1 MIMSVLIYAHHDGEK
16 FPKPVLELASYAY
29 ALARQTGGT
38 VIAIVTGNPRESDL
52 EKLGQ
57 HGVSKIWVTP
67 EPAGPSFDNRA
78 YAALVASAAEACG
91 ASFVLFADN
100 AISRAVAPRMAVR
113 LKAGYVSGVAGLPLH
128 TDPFTVKR
136 SVFTG
141 KASAYAEILTPVKVL
156 ILARNTWQTI
166 ENPVTCLIEK
176 FTPAVS
182 LPAPDFEVVKVM
194 EQTGTIRLQ
203 DAEVVVS
210 GGRGMKSA
218 DNWKVLEDL
227 AGALGAALAC
237 SRPVADEGWRPHQE
251 HVGQTGKVIAP
262 NLYIACGISGAI
274 QHIGGISS
282 SRVIVAINKDPEAP
296 IFQFARYAIIGD
308 LFQVLPALTQA
319 VKKLKSE

>member
-1 MIMSVLIYAHHDGEK
+1 MSILIYAHHDGEK
-16 FPKPVLELASYAY
+16 FPKPVLELASYAF
-29 ALARQTGGT
+29 ALAEKTGGT
-38 VIAIVTGNPRESDL
+38 VTAMVTGSPGESDL

-57 HGVSKIWVTP
+57 YGVSKVLVTP
-67 EPAGPSFDNRA
+67 DPFGPSFDNRA
-78 YAALVASAAEACG
+78 YAALLASMAKACG
-91 ASFVLFADN
+91 VSYILFADN
-100 AISRAVAPRMAVR
+100 ALSRAVAPRMAVR
-113 LKAGYVSGVAGLPLH
+113 LKAGFVCGVAGLPMCM
-128 TDPFTVKR
+128 DPFTVKR

-141 KASAYAEILTPVKVL
+141 KASACVEILASVKVL
-156 ILARNTWQTI
+156 ILARNTWQI
-166 ENPVTCLIEK
+166 AENHVDCLIEQ
-176 FTPAVS
+176 FGQTVS
-182 LPAPDFEVVKVM
+182 LPAMDFRVVKVM
-194 EQTGTIRLQ
+194 EQTGAIRLQ

-218 DNWKVLEDL
+218 DNWKLLEDL
-227 AGALGAALAC
+227 ADSLGAALAC

-296 IFQFARYAIIGD
+296 IFQFARYGIVGD
-308 LFQVLPALTQA
+308 LFQVLPELTEA